1 MTKSFSSRFNRTA
14 MFYLT
19 LFLLIAIVL
28 TSHAALAGETATK
41 AGPLPYEGWLTTLRD
56 SVTGPV
62 AYALSIIGIVISG
75 GVLIFGGDL
84 SGFFRTLVFLVLV
97 MAMLVGANSMLG
109 QFFGR
114 NTVEAPTTTGAAPS
128 HSPTFAFAPQVVFG
142 RLA

>member
-1 MTKSFSSRFNRTA
+1 MTKSFSPRFNRRA

-19 LFLLIAIVL
+19 LFLLIALVL
-28 TSHAALAGETATK
+28 TSHAALAGASATT
-41 AGPLPYEGWLTTLRD
+41 AGPLPYKGWLQTLRN

-75 GVLIFGGDL
+75 GELIFGGDL

-109 QFFGR
+109 QFL
-114 NTVEAPTTTGAAPS
+114 GALGSKRQLQPPPVIPLLL
-128 HSPTFAFAPQVVFG
+128 HSRPK
-142 RLA
+142 